1 MLGVTDLAQSVGTA
15 ASCRAFSV
23 SRATHYRSLIS
34 RIPTIITGTF
44 KSHPRALSAD
54 ERENLLATLHSERF
68 CDMSPTAAYAT
79 LLDDGVYLAS
89 ISTYYRVLHERGEVR
104 ERRSQATHPARVKP
118 ELCATAPNQ
127 VWSWDITKLL
137 GPQKWVYFQ
146 LYVIMDIF
154 SRYVVGWTLTERES
168 GDIAKALINHA
179 VAVHGVDRHCLTLHA
194 DNGPAMISTPVSD
207 LLSKLDVGKSHSRPH
222 TSNDNPFSESQ
233 FKTLKYRPS
242 FPERFANIE
251 EARAFCRTFF
261 PWYNHEHRHSGIA
274 LLTPADVHFG
284 RAETIRAQRAVTLDA
299 AYADHPERFVRKLP
313 TPLALHVASYIN
325 PPELNSVKGNK

>member
-1 MLGVTDLAQSVGTA
+1 M
-15 ASCRAFSV
+15 
-23 SRATHYRSLIS
+23 
-34 RIPTIITGTF
+34 
-44 KSHPRALSAD
+44 
-54 ERENLLATLHSERF
+54 
-68 CDMSPTAAYAT
+68 
-79 LLDDGVYLAS
+79 
-89 ISTYYRVLHERGEVR
+89 HERSEVR

-146 LYVIMDIF
+146 LYVIIDIF

-168 GDIAKALINHA
+168 GDIAKALIDHA
-179 VAVHGVDRHCLTLHA
+179 VAEQCVDRHCLTLHA
-194 DNGPAMISTPVSD
+194 DNGGAMISKPVCD
-207 LLSKLDVGKSHSRPH
+207 LLSKLDVLKSHSRPH

-233 FKTLKYRPS
+233 FKTMKYRPT

-251 EARAFCRTFF
+251 QARAFCRTFF

-284 RAETIRAQRAVTLDA
+284 RAETIRAQRAVTLNA
-299 AYADHPERFVRKLP
+299 AYADHPERFVQNP
-313 TPLALHVASYIN
+313 PVPMVLHVASYIN
-325 PPELNSVKGNK
+325 PPELTSANDKT